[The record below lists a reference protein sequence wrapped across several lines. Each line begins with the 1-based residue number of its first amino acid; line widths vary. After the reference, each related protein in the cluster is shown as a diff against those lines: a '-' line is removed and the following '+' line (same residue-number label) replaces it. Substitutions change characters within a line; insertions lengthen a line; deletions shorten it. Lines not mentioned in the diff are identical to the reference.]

1 MFKIIVHSSNGP
13 MLLEG
18 EAGLVQRKKK
28 ICEFMIQIIV
38 QISKVPKP
46 LVGEAGLAQRKKK
59 HVSS

>member
-1 MFKIIVHSSNGP
+1 

-38 QISKVPKP
+38 QISNVPKP
-46 LVGEAGLAQRKKK
+46 LVGEAGLAQRKKN
-59 HVSS
+59 VSS